1 MTINRNKIV
10 KPSSISNTVNCISN
24 KDNNET
30 AHAKSS
36 NQTKLNNKIEK
47 KYCIFYNR
55 FGRCVRGDSCTY
67 IHDPKRVALCPRYV
81 LFVFGVLISYLRKK
95 NSFEYQQIFER
106 HLHG

>member
-10 KPSSISNTVNCISN
+10 KPSSISNKVN
-24 KDNNET
+24 NNET

-95 NSFEYQQIFER
+95 KSFEYQQIFER

>member
-10 KPSSISNTVNCISN
+10 KPSSISN
-24 KDNNET
+24 NNEP

-36 NQTKLNNKIEK
+36 NQTKLNNKLEK

-81 LFVFGVLISYLRKK
+81 LFLFGVLISYLRKK
-95 NSFEYQQIFER
+95 FV
-106 HLHG
+106 